1 MEAQEIIKKLVSKN
15 NLSETEVF
23 AFMENVAR
31 EKATSAQIG
40 AFLTA
45 LIMKGETAEEIFSL
59 SQFIYNNALKIGPF
73 ETALDI
79 HGTGSDGSGSFNISS
94 TTIFVV
100 AAGGV
105 VIAKHGNRS
114 SSGSSGAADVLEALG
129 VNINLEP
136 KQVEDCIKKIGIG
149 FMFAQKF
156 HPKLKPVAQ
165 PRKELGI
172 KTIFNKAFPLVSPAN
187 VKNHFLGITDWQ
199 LAPLFTEVLK
209 KQGCKRFMLIHGQ
222 DPMDE
227 VSISSST
234 DVWEYLDGKE
244 KQYIVNPKDFG
255 FSQCSLS
262 QVKGGLPIENAGITK
277 RILSNIETG
286 PKREIILMNSAASF
300 VISGKVK
307 TWREGIDLADEI
319 ISSGKALKKLQELI
333 KLSNSLAI

>member
-1 MEAQEIIKKLVSKN
+1 MEIKEIIKKLVSKN
-15 NLSETEVF
+15 DLSEQEII
-23 AFMENVAR
+23 AFMENVAQ

-45 LIMKGETAEEIFSL
+45 LAMKGETAEEIFSL
-59 SQFIYNNALKIGPF
+59 SQFIYKNALRVGPF
-73 ETALDI
+73 EDALDI

-94 TTIFVV
+94 TTIFV
-100 AAGGV
+100 AAAAGV

-129 VNINLEP
+129 ININLEP
-136 KQVEDCIKKIGIG
+136 EQVEKCIKKIGIG

-156 HPKLKPVAQ
+156 HPKLKLIVG
-165 PRKELGI
+165 PRKEIGV

-227 VSISSST
+227 VSISSPT
-234 DVWEYLDGKE
+234 DVYEYLDGKE
-244 KQYIVNPKDFG
+244 KHYSIRPEDFG
-255 FSQCSLS
+255 FRKYPLS
-262 QVKGGLPIENAGITK
+262 EVQGGTPQQNAEITR
-277 RILSNIETG
+277 RILSNIENG
-286 PKREIILMNSAASF
+286 PKHEIILLNSAASF
-300 VISGKVK
+300 VIAGKAK
-307 TWREGIDLADEI
+307 DWQEGIKLADEI
-319 ISSGKALKKLQELI
+319 IKSGNALRKLQELI
-333 KLSNSLAI
+333 KLSNVL